1 MPKSPALQPLPE
13 HLIVGRAGKYTAA
26 SKADSAER
34 SFKPIPRGYLIPLGH
49 LSPWERQPRR
59 SVDDDGLDEL
69 AVSIAETGVL
79 EPLVVRR
86 DAERPGYYIIIA
98 GHRRYLAARRVHA
111 GANQEARTAVEALPC
126 IVREATDASAFA
138 DALVENLVRT
148 DLTRREVMD
157 ALVALQTEYGWSG
170 RAIAKR
176 TGRQQSDVNDMLR
189 VAKHPVL
196 YQLVSEERV
205 APSVAGRVFRLPDAQ
220 QETIITRLAGGE
232 RFTAKDVER
241 IAETARR
248 GDASRHEAFPPPE
261 QSRAEDIMGQAV
273 TSSDTVGRTE
283 TSPSVAQVVDEV
295 ARSQRPQHVSHSDAG
310 CLNSDTST
318 TINSDGMVGA
328 YAVQAAARVD
338 GGERVVVGQ
347 HTRRKAGSSAP
358 YRPTTDEVQRVA
370 RDIVMMAAE
379 TTVLDAAA
387 VTMLR
392 EAATELLRR
401 LNALTA
407 RA

>member
-13 HLIVGRAGKYTAA
+13 HLIVGRAGQHTAA

-34 SFKPIPRGYLIPLGH
+34 SFKPIPHGYLIPLTH

-59 SVDDDGLDEL
+59 SFDDDALDEL
-69 AVSIAETGVL
+69 AASIGGTGVL

-86 DAERPGYYIIIA
+86 DAERPGYYTIIA
-98 GHRRYLAARRVHA
+98 GHRRYLAARRVYVGGDH
-111 GANQEARTAVEALPC
+111 EARKAVEALPC
-126 IVREATDASAFA
+126 IVREATDATAFA

-170 RAIAKR
+170 REIAKR

-189 VAKHPVL
+189 VAKHPIL
-196 YQLVSEERV
+196 HRLVSDERV

-220 QETIITRLAGGE
+220 REIIIARIEAGD

-241 IAETARR
+241 IAETLNHGRISPREVIVTPTSEPAISRDTGARANTPPVGVR
-248 GDASRHEAFPPPE
+248 IGGEAPQLPNPVDTGAADDAA
-261 QSRAEDIMGQAV
+261 
-273 TSSDTVGRTE
+273 
-283 TSPSVAQVVDEV
+283 
-295 ARSQRPQHVSHSDAG
+295 

-318 TINSDGMVGA
+318 TIDPVDVATARGPVIPIQT
-328 YAVQAAARVD
+328 QAD
-338 GGERVVVGQ
+338 DGERVLVEQ
-347 HTRRKAGSSAP
+347 HTRRKAGSAVS
-358 YRPTTDEVQRVA
+358 YRPTTEEVQRVA
-370 RDIVMMAAE
+370 RDIVMLATE

-387 VTMLR
+387 VAMLR
-392 EAATELLRR
+392 EAATTLLHR
-401 LNALTA
+401 LDTLNVQA
-407 RA
+407 